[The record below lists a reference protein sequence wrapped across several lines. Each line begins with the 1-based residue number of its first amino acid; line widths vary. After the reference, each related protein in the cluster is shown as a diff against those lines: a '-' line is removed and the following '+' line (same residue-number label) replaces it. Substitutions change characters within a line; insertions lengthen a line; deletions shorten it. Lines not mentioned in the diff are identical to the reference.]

1 MEKCMGIFINKRGSV
16 TVFLSLIMAG
26 VLLFTVI
33 MVDASKIIGARS
45 MVAGAGDMSL
55 NAGLTYYNSV
65 LQDTYGIFAI
75 SKDEKELEKNLQ
87 VYFEATLKANGLG
100 DNGLASQLARQI
112 VHGGN
117 DVSEL
122 MDLQAESFTVKKVDG
137 SALTE
142 TEVLRSQILEYC
154 KYRAPVVIG
163 YGFLEK
169 LNILKTLPKQQ
180 EALKKKAAYEKELSA
195 IEKLCKEIFANAQ
208 KYEGHLTDNGGDYK
222 PSSPDDIITFTIIP
236 CNLEY
241 PNMTSDA
248 IAYQVLSEL
257 QCTEDWSKDI
267 NNSGGRKLTDSIK
280 DLSTVDGG
288 LSGSLRRLGELY
300 AEVTA
305 TSAEKSWHKFESAV
319 KYYQEYLRCVSLFQ
333 NVPQQYR
340 DAKKEFEDELE
351 RLEEELAEEEA
362 DEDGDPASVRRKI
375 TALKEAWEL
384 KKKWYDHDFRPVGR
398 KYSWD
403 TVRNNFNNEL
413 KNEINSIG
421 GTLELNVKYHYNW
434 AKELLEYGNATRAG
448 LLKLIDKAEL
458 LNELGIEWKGAI
470 NNLDASD
477 VKSSMELEQQNKA
490 EVIKKG
496 HIEKTIEIL
505 DGGIQYAN
513 DIMAEME
520 DIEYINIGIAHT
532 SLPSTGWLNVTT
544 SAVKAQMSEELVISN
559 NDELKAFQI
568 NLHDEKRFYD
578 KIDESTQ
585 NQIYN
590 VQGLAESNGAITE
603 PKLWNYIRMTD
614 WNGDASK
621 NDVVYAFLERS
632 VKAGEVNPK
641 EKEAAQKQRSDMAKE
656 VEESALKDL
665 PDGSVED
672 VMNSGGG
679 KKAETINVSDS
690 DEAESVVDSAVSATG
705 NALKSFDL
713 ESLGNILVSGRDKL
727 YLMTYAANMF
737 SCYTTEEGTETL
749 TNVPYNATN
758 NALFHAEQEYILWG
772 KDSAK
777 ENVKS
782 TRDTIFGIRL
792 LLNIIYA
799 YTGDPKL
806 KTETLAMATT
816 IAGWT
821 GFGVPIVQ
829 NALLV
834 IAALAESVWDTNRL
848 MDKESV
854 PLYKTVNTWAFRYD
868 LESLT
873 DAMNDAINA
882 GSTKL
887 YEEMNKITTTASDTF
902 NEELDNY
909 IKNAT
914 ETVVNTAIN
923 AVQAPVMEAILWAAS
938 HMEDE
943 KDNLE
948 KELRTKINACFTEME
963 ETFQREVNNVNGD
976 GAILAQI
983 KLYTLSLYNTSG
995 NKEALVAMM
1004 MKVSKIEDGV
1014 SQTKALSD
1022 EVEAWFNTR
1031 RQEYIR
1037 KINAELEKTGVT
1049 QALKDDVKAIM
1060 QDANTNAQEA
1070 INEKLN
1076 DFMNKMGSS
1085 STSIS
1090 GSGSDELFA
1099 DFDSVS
1105 ASTFSM
1111 TYQEYVMVFLAV
1123 RFAVAEKKAIGCMG
1137 NLIEKNATKSDS
1149 AHYAGEG
1156 FHLEK
1161 AYTMLQVEGEA
1172 TIKPTFIKLPDM
1184 TADLSGA
1191 GVERYSIRYK
1201 GVLGY

>member
-1 MEKCMGIFINKRGSV
+1 MGIFINKRGSV

-169 LNILKTLPKQQ
+169 LNIFKTLPKQQ

-195 IEKLCKEIFANAQ
+195 IEKLCKEIFENAQ

-351 RLEEELAEEEA
+351 RLEEELAAEEA

-490 EVIKKG
+490 EVIKKD

-544 SAVKAQMSEELVISN
+544 SAVKAQMGEELVISN

-772 KDSAK
+772 KDSA
-777 ENVKS
+777 EDNVKS

-799 YTGDPKL
+799 YTGDPQL
-806 KTETLAMATT
+806 KTETLTMATA

-829 NALLV
+829 NALLI

-848 MDKESV
+848 VNDRESV
-854 PLYKTVNTWAFRYD
+854 PLYKTTSTWAFRYNGVD
-868 LESLT
+868 LER
-873 DAMNDAINA
+873 AMRNAIEA

-887 YEEMNKITTTASDTF
+887 YEEMNKITSATSDTF
-902 NEELDNY
+902 NDELDKY
-909 IKNAT
+909 INNT
-914 ETVVNTAIN
+914 IETTVNTAIN
-923 AVQAPVMEAILWAAS
+923 AVQAPVMEVILWAAS
-938 HMEDE
+938 HMEHA
-943 KDNLE
+943 KDNLR
-948 KELRTKINACFTEME
+948 KELEDKVEQCFVEME
-963 ETFQREVNNVNGD
+963 KTFQREKDNANGN
-976 GAILAQI
+976 GAIMAEM
-983 KLYTLSLYNTSG
+983 KLQALSLYNTSS
-995 NKEALVAMM
+995 NKKALVDMM
-1004 MKVSKIEDGV
+1004 WEASKIDDGV
-1014 SQTKALSD
+1014 NQTKALSD
-1022 EVEAWFNTR
+1022 KVEEWFNQR
-1031 RQEYIR
+1031 RTLYEQALR
-1037 KINAELEKTGVT
+1037 DKLEKTGVVKS
-1049 QALKDDVKAIM
+1049 LKTNVDSILM
-1060 QDANTNAQEA
+1060 TANSDAQEA
-1070 INEKLN
+1070 INEELN
-1076 DFMNKMGSS
+1076 EFMNKMGSS
-1085 STSIS
+1085 STSMS

-1111 TYQEYVMVFLAV
+1111 NYQEYVMVFLAI
-1123 RFAVAEKKAIGCMG
+1123 RFLTAEKEAICCMG
-1137 NLIEKNATKSDS
+1137 NLIQTNATKKVS
-1149 AHYAGEG
+1149 AYFAGES
-1156 FHLEK
+1156 FHLDK

-1172 TIKPTFIKLPDM
+1172 SIRPTFIKLPDM
-1184 TADLSGA
+1184 TADLG
-1191 GVERYSIRYK
+1191 GTLKERYSIRYK